1 MPMPFLTQLRIHH
14 LIELMKSLKHSAE
27 KLAPLT
33 RNRLAITG
41 ELGKWHGAIFAQR
54 DGEPQS
60 YLHSLPQSA
69 PLSVEHSPNFY
80 GERVEKILSLFF
92 FR

>member
-1 MPMPFLTQLRIHH
+1 MPFLTQLQIH
-14 LIELMKSLKHSAE
+14 LVTGLKKYLLRSAE
-27 KLAPLT
+27 KLGLLT
-33 RNRLAITG
+33 KNRLAVTG
-41 ELGKWHGAIFAQR
+41 VSGIWHDAVFAQR
-54 DGEPQS
+54 DDEPQS
-60 YLHSLPQSA
+60 CLRSLPQSA

>member
-1 MPMPFLTQLRIHH
+1 MQVPFSKQLQIHPV
-14 LIELMKSLKHSAE
+14 IGLKKYLLHSAE
-27 KLAPLT
+27 KLGLLT
-33 RNRLAITG
+33 THLLVIT
-41 ELGKWHGAIFAQR
+41 EALGKWHDAVSAQR

-60 YLHSLPQSA
+60 YLRSLPQSA

>member
-1 MPMPFLTQLRIHH
+1 MEVS
-14 LIELMKSLKHSAE
+14 EL
-27 KLAPLT
+27 
-33 RNRLAITG
+33 
-41 ELGKWHGAIFAQR
+41 WHDAIFAQR

>member
-1 MPMPFLTQLRIHH
+1 MPTPFLTQLQIHRV
-14 LIELMKSLKHSAE
+14 IVLKKYLLHTAE
-27 KLAPLT
+27 KLAPLIM
-33 RNRLAITG
+33 NQLAVAEVS
-41 ELGKWHGAIFAQR
+41 ELWHDAVFAQR
-54 DGEPQS
+54 DGERQS

-69 PLSVEHSPNFY
+69 QLSVEHSPNFY

>member
-1 MPMPFLTQLRIHH
+1 MEVAVL
-14 LIELMKSLKHSAE
+14 
-27 KLAPLT
+27 
-33 RNRLAITG
+33 
-41 ELGKWHGAIFAQR
+41 WHGAIFAQR

-60 YLHSLPQSA
+60 YLRSLPQSA

-80 GERVEKILSLFF
+80 GERVEKILNLFF

>member
-1 MPMPFLTQLRIHH
+1 MRAPFLKQLQIHRLIEMKKYQLR
-14 LIELMKSLKHSAE
+14 SAE
-27 KLAPLT
+27 KLALLT
-33 RNRLAITG
+33 MSHLAITEVS
-41 ELGKWHGAIFAQR
+41 ELWHDAIFAQR

-80 GERVEKILSLFF
+80 GEKVEKILSLFF